1 MFSKAKIKRFNE
13 EVGCAPPP
21 TAYNPKKTENKC
33 IAVTLDKSERWRSTN
48 ETTPGPGTYRS
59 ESVSPVKKHTRSSS
73 SRLDTSTISTC
84 SNGSSTS
91 SSKVFLSPP
100 HPHTLTRSSSMRTI
114 RGQTKGGDSKVAELE
129 ERIQELTEER
139 NKMKLFISQLE
150 TQLESLKSKISRTES
165 KDVAVCVDA
174 EELQMD
180 QSREQN
186 QVELENAR
194 STLKKN
200 EEHLTSLSITSSA
213 LIQQTDH
220 LCELIES
227 RGNKLEEDLM
237 LKEQLQST
245 RKDLE
250 EAQQLVSSLTDERS
264 GLQLK
269 IQQLEESA
277 ERKSLSEDE
286 LQGLR
291 EHVDHL
297 TLLRDNLEASI
308 YIKDDLIAE
317 LQVQLDEVVVEGR
330 GYHDQMESYKSKL
343 EHIED
348 EIENSFKERNEA
360 EYKVRGLI
368 AKYEALMK
376 DQVEERDMHIEILAK
391 KDIEIELL
399 NGSMNNLNMK
409 IAEYEQTLS
418 SLQEEVSQRSSKIF
432 ILEST
437 VSDLSL
443 INKEKE
449 VMESMMEEDLN
460 HRTEEVSKLEE
471 TIHGVE
477 RKLNEVKQ
485 EKDCLAAT
493 LEVEQK
499 KTIELSERIHLLE
512 VQIKEKEVVQQFL
525 EKEITSR
532 EAEISESSTKVKKL
546 ESDLDTACQVA
557 LDLQEEAEAQ
567 LNHVLT
573 LKATISAK
581 DYDIDAKGELI
592 STLQEEISQKLNETS
607 ILQDRCEAQSL
618 STNKMEEKLKE
629 KKEQITNLNK
639 EISSMKDALSS
650 REKTL
655 ASLEMKT
662 SNMEDNNHQ
671 LEEKVVE
678 LMAEISDREAQHIS
692 RLNRIERD
700 LDDLGVKYSEAL
712 LEQEAT
718 RRALTQTTEQL
729 EKENL
734 LRMASDADIQSL
746 KEEVSA
752 YKEENKTMESNL
764 KDLVQKYTNLED
776 ALACEEA
783 ENRDLEDKL
792 EREVRLA
799 QEAAAATEKELSAL
813 QTSSSGF
820 CTQITQLKI
829 DMRKKSQAVEEMQQ
843 CIETLREEK
852 MHLTTLRDNLE
863 KTVETKED
871 TIAQLHLRAS
881 TEEREMEEERV
892 TLRSRIAD
900 LENHLKEAENKISDL
915 EDKMSFLE
923 EEKLKLTKSYEKQL
937 EEKTHLVTQATHK
950 LEDMDR
956 KYNGYEDQLKNLQT
970 SLLEKTS
977 EAEDLQEKY
986 TAASKSLESQKEE
999 VNSLETNMNRLK
1011 DEIDTLSMTLASK
1024 DNILE
1029 SLNDTLDTKS
1039 DEMQSLYKNL
1049 KEKQA
1054 ALVECET
1061 RLLELEV
1068 KEEKL
1073 IREKEEAADSITN
1086 LQETLNSTRNQLS
1099 RLELIYSEEKTAE
1112 VSRVTQS
1119 LEADK
1124 QDLKDT
1130 NAALLEEV
1138 TFWKDKF
1145 QHLEK
1150 MVEPFREQLDAYE
1163 VEKAS
1168 LLERSSAAKEEVDK
1182 LSKQYATLLG
1192 HQNHKQKIQHVLKL
1206 KTENSILKEEVH
1218 KLRQE
1223 IERQRKNIRRLEDKM
1238 VKLSGST
1245 SRLNDASKLLGD
1257 KENSFHVS
1265 TGAVL
1270 PMASTPLKTS
1280 NKPQRL

>member
-48 ETTPGPGTYRS
+48 E
-59 ESVSPVKKHTRSSS
+59 
-73 SRLDTSTISTC
+73 
-84 SNGSSTS
+84 
-91 SSKVFLSPP
+91 PP

-820 CTQITQLKI
+820 CTQITQLK
-829 DMRKKSQAVEEMQQ
+829 